1 MALSLGFASRVAFLN
16 SLTAKEYAE
25 LRHMATLE
33 PLGYDRSDRDCLLTS
48 PNQIDPS
55 MLTFQPEQTQ
65 EDIADLILS
74 TV

>member
-1 MALSLGFASRVAFLN
+1 MALSLGFASRLAFLK

-55 MLTFQPEQTQ
+55 MLTYQPEQTQ
-65 EDIADLILS
+65 DEIADLILS